1 MSRMMLSAKGG
12 IRQIVET
19 LAAMGLREVVLCPGS
34 RNAPLVISF
43 NRHTAFRCTSIRDER
58 SAAFFAMGMALEL
71 KQPVAV
77 VSTSG
82 SAALNFAPAISE
94 AYYQRIPLIVITA
107 DRLKEWTDQGDGQT
121 INQTNLYQNYIRKSY
136 ELRGDAASESD
147 RWHNNRC
154 LNEGWNIAT
163 LTNKGPVH
171 FNIPLSEPLY
181 QVEAVEPSKV
191 RVFSEVKVDI
201 ILPEDALYKLQSAF
215 IASKKVMILVGQHAK
230 NTDLESA
237 IIRLAG
243 FENVVVLTEST
254 ANIAHPDFV
263 KHIDRCIT
271 TLSDEDA
278 AILMPDLL
286 ITLGGAIVSKRIKSI
301 LRKFSPQEHWLIGQD
316 HDFVDTYQ
324 SLTLAIP
331 MQSDVFFSQLSRGLK
346 DVASHYRKDWLM
358 RKQVLENLH
367 DQFCKAKIYS
377 DFSVFD
383 EIFKNMG
390 YDVHLHLSNSS
401 PIRYA
406 QLFESKRVA
415 DTWCNRGTSGID
427 GCTSTA
433 MGAAYASPNKQFL
446 LISGDVAFNYDINA
460 LWHDHIIEN
469 LNIIVINNGGGG
481 IFRII
486 SGPDT
491 IEEMEP
497 YFETSM
503 DTNLIHV
510 AQRFQWEYLTAND
523 DVSLKIALDKIM
535 DANTKKCILEI
546 FTEPQTNPAVLK
558 KYWDFLKNEHSK

>member
-1 MSRMMLSAKGG
+1 MLSAKGG

-43 NRHTAFRCTSIRDER
+43 NRHTAFSCTSIRDER

-71 KQPVAV
+71 NQPVAV

-121 INQTNLYQNYIRKSY
+121 INQTNIYQNYIRKSY
-136 ELRGDAASESD
+136 ELRGDASNESD

-163 LTNKGPVH
+163 FTNKGPVH

-181 QVEAVEPSKV
+181 QVVEVEPSKE
-191 RVFSEVKVDI
+191 RIFSEVKVDR
-201 ILPEDALYKLQSAF
+201 ILPEDVLYKLQSAF
-215 IASKKVMILVGQHAK
+215 LSSKKVMILIGQHAK
-230 NTDLESA
+230 NTSLESA

-254 ANIAHPDFV
+254 ANIDHPDFV
-263 KHIDRCIT
+263 KYIDRCIT
-271 TLSDEDA
+271 TLSDEEA

-286 ITLGGAIVSKRIKSI
+286 ITIGGAIVSKRIKSI
-301 LRKFSPQEHWLIGQD
+301 LRKFRPQQHWLIGQD

-331 MQSDVFFSQLSRGLK
+331 MKSDVFFRQLADGLK
-346 DVASHYRKDWLM
+346 GCASNYRKEWLM
-358 RKQVLENLH
+358 RKQALETLH
-367 DQFCKAKIYS
+367 NQFCKAKKIYS

-390 YDVHLHLSNSS
+390 CNVHLHIANSS

-406 QLFESKRVA
+406 QLFESKSVA

-433 MGAAYASPNKQFL
+433 MGAAFASPDKQFL

-503 DTNLIHV
+503 DTDLSHV
-510 AQRFQWEYLTAND
+510 AERFQWEYLTAND
-523 DVSLKIALDKIM
+523 DASLKKALSKIM
-535 DANTKKCILEI
+535 DGNTKKCILEI

-558 KYWDFLKNEHSK
+558 QYWDFLKNEYSK